1 LLAQPYFDP
10 VDPESVAWNA
20 FGLHE
25 ANGMHIMTFN
35 GRTTSEEVLAELDL
49 TGKTV
54 VVTGT
59 SSGLGQETARLLA
72 AKGAEIVMVARNAA
86 KNAEVAAKIRAA
98 QPDAKLDTAQME
110 LSDRTSVRRGAAAIL
125 AAHPKIDAL
134 INNAGMM
141 GGPYTLTPDGEELH
155 FAANHIGPFL
165 LTNLLYP
172 ALKAAAPSRVV
183 ILSSAGHRLPGLDF
197 DDLTFAGR
205 PYDLQSAYCQSKRAN
220 VLHAVALAKRWKNKG
235 IGVNAVHPGAVRTEV
250 FRHIGDMGATAAIGW
265 SAQSGSPEKTPSQGA
280 ATAIWAAF
288 SPEAEGLTGL
298 YFEDCAIA
306 RHIPSSEMGAAG
318 VIEEALDPATAERLW
333 AVSEAIVGERF
344 VFD

>member
-1 LLAQPYFDP
+1 MQ
-10 VDPESVAWNA
+10 
-20 FGLHE
+20 
-25 ANGMHIMTFN
+25 IMAFN
-35 GRTTSEEVLAELDL
+35 GRTTSEEILAGLDL
-49 TGKTV
+49 AGKTA

-72 AKGAEIVMVARNAA
+72 AKGADVIMVARNAA
-86 KNAEVAAKIRAA
+86 KNAEVAAGIRAA
-98 QPDAKLDTAQME
+98 QPDAKLDLVAME
-110 LSDRTSVRRGAAAIL
+110 LSDRESVRRGAEAIL
-125 AAHPKIDAL
+125 AAHPRVDAL

-141 GGPYTLTPDGEELH
+141 GGPYTLTPDGQELH

-197 DDLTFAGR
+197 GDLSFAGR

-220 VLHAVALAKRWKNKG
+220 VLHAVALAKRWKDKG
-235 IGVNAVHPGAVRTEV
+235 IAVNAVHPGAIRTEV
-250 FRHIGDMGATAAIGW
+250 FRHIGEVGADSAIGW

-280 ATAIWAAF
+280 ATGIWAAF

-298 YFEDCAIA
+298 YFEDCAVA

-318 VIEEALDPATAERLW
+318 VIEEALDPTTAERLW

-344 VFD
+344 AFD